1 MSLRDAGTRRFLRR
15 SGGWL
20 AVDAAIVAVSFCAA
34 LGFRL
39 LAVPPERWPDY
50 LGALAVSIVPL
61 VALYLLF
68 NLAFQLDQRAW
79 WYAGA
84 GEVGLIFAA
93 VGAALRLPDGTPVI
107 DARTNA
113 AVVVMVFATTLITP
127 PVLSWSLRRRASS

>member
-1 MSLRDAGTRRFLRR
+1 MIGK
-15 SGGWL
+15 G
-20 AVDAAIVAVSFCAA
+20 IV
-34 LGFRL
+34 RL
-39 LAVPPERWPDY
+39 
-50 LGALAVSIVPL
+50 SINIGMIP
-61 VALYLLF
+61 
-68 NLAFQLDQRAW
+68 R
-79 WYAGA
+79 